1 MLKPFR
7 VLVFGKPGCDK
18 CALLNQRLDKLLG
31 SEDFADFEKKYCD
44 LETEEGLVRFA
55 ESECINPQQ
64 IPAMLV
70 TRRDPSS
77 GHYLPLPDPDP
88 GSEER
93 AGGSA
98 RLYHYMGLRTDYSG
112 AARGVISPRMI
123 EAVLHEARDH

>member
-18 CALLNQRLDKLLG
+18 CGLLNQRLDKLLEEA
-31 SEDFADFEKKYCD
+31 SFDEFEKKYCD

-64 IPAMLV
+64 IPALLV

-77 GHYLPLPDPDP
+77 GRYLPVADLRP
-88 GSEER
+88 GAPER
-93 AGGSA
+93 PGGSA
-98 RLYHYMGLRTDYSG
+98 RLHHYVGLRTDYTG
-112 AARGVISPRMI
+112 PARGVITPQMI
-123 EAVLHEARDH
+123 EAVLHEARGG

>member
-18 CALLNQRLDKLLG
+18 CHLLNQRLDKLLDSG
-31 SEDFADFEKKYCD
+31 EFTEFDKRYCD

-64 IPAMLV
+64 IPALLV

-77 GHYLPLPDPDP
+77 GRYLSLSDPRPGDP
-88 GSEER
+88 ER
-93 AGGSA
+93 PGGSA
-98 RLYHYMGLRTDYSG
+98 RLHQYMGLRTDYSG
-112 AARGVISPRMI
+112 AARGVITPKMI
-123 EAVLHEARDH
+123 EAVLHEARDR

>member
-18 CALLNQRLDKLLG
+18 CHLLNQRLDKLLDAEEFG
-31 SEDFADFEKKYCD
+31 DFEKKYFD

-64 IPAMLV
+64 VPAMLI

-77 GHYLPLPDPDP
+77 GRYLPVPDPRSGDP
-88 GSEER
+88 DR

-98 RLYHYMGLRTDYSG
+98 RLHHLLGLRTDYSG
-112 AARGVISPRMI
+112 AARGVISPRVI
-123 EAVLHEARDH
+123 EAVLHEAQR